1 MRVVWLQYGEDSV
14 MVRPGR
20 LPRRLVCSTSRRE
33 VSAMSSCSYVV
44 MHNSQGGGGVQG
56 LITTPESLISEL

>member
-44 MHNSQGGGGVQG
+44 MHKSRGGGVQG

>member
-44 MHNSQGGGGVQG
+44 MHNSQGGGRVEG
-56 LITTPESLISEL
+56 LLTSPGGFIFDF